1 MSEGIELPESHHL
14 REDHPLILPVS
25 LTISIMAVFV
35 AGVSLLGHRAHTE
48 GLRLETQAASR
59 WAQYQAKSVRLHEAQ
74 GFSDVVKLV
83 APLNKELGEELKD
96 KYSKEVEHY
105 EGDKVDVSKEAKNLE
120 DERDLT
126 VRQADRFDGGEVLL
140 EIGLVICSITLL
152 TKRKGFWLAGVL
164 IGAVGVTVTATS
176 FFLH

>member
-1 MSEGIELPESHHL
+1 MGEGIELPESHHL
-14 REDHPLILPVS
+14 HEDNPLVLPVS
-25 LTISIMAVFV
+25 ITISIMAVFV

-48 GLRLETQAASR
+48 GLRLETEAASR

-83 APLNKELGEELKD
+83 APSNKELGEGLKE
-96 KYSKEVEHY
+96 KYAKEVEHY
-105 EGDKVDVSKEAKNLE
+105 EADKVDVSKEAKNLE

-126 VRQADRFDGGEVLL
+126 VREADRFDGGEALL

-152 TKRKGFWLAGVL
+152 TKRKAFWLAGVL
-164 IGAVGVTVTATS
+164 IGAVGITLATTG

>member
-1 MSEGIELPESHHL
+1 MSEGIELPETHHL
-14 REDHPLILPVS
+14 YEDHPLILPVS
-25 LTISIMAVFV
+25 ITISIMAVFV

-83 APLNKELGEELKD
+83 APLNKELGEQLKE
-96 KYSKEVEHY
+96 KYGKEVEHY
-105 EGDKVDVSKEAKNLE
+105 ESDKVDVSKEAKDLE

-126 VRQADRFDGGEVLL
+126 VRQADRFDGGEALL

-152 TKRKGFWLAGVL
+152 TKRKNFWLTGVL
-164 IGAVGVTVTATS
+164 IGAVGITLAATG

>member
-14 REDHPLILPVS
+14 HEDHPLVLPVS
-25 LTISIMAVFV
+25 ITISIMAVFV

-48 GLRLETQAASR
+48 GLRFETEAASR

-74 GFSDVVKLV
+74 GFSDVVNLV
-83 APLNKELGEELKD
+83 APLNKELGEGLKE
-96 KYSKEVEHY
+96 KYAKEVEHY
-105 EGDKVDVSKEAKNLE
+105 EADKVDVSKEAKNLE

-126 VRQADRFDGGEVLL
+126 VRQADRFDGGEALL

-164 IGAVGVTVTATS
+164 VGAVGVTLAAS
-176 FFLH
+176 GYFLH

>member
-1 MSEGIELPESHHL
+1 MGEGIELPESHHL